1 MIDEGRKEETGVCVA
16 VKGMGKLGQFKRRR
30 RRAVWTGLAG
40 SLEAVRVMERE
51 VPRVTPM
58 LLS

>member
-1 MIDEGRKEETGVCVA
+1 MA
-16 VKGMGKLGQFKRRR
+16 VKGMGKLGQFKRQR

-51 VPRVTPM
+51 VPRVTPI
-58 LLS
+58 LLP

>member
-1 MIDEGRKEETGVCVA
+1 MA
-16 VKGMGKLGQFKRRR
+16 VKGMGKVGQFKRRR
-30 RRAVWTGLAG
+30 RRAVRTGLAG

-51 VPRVTPM
+51 VPRVTAM